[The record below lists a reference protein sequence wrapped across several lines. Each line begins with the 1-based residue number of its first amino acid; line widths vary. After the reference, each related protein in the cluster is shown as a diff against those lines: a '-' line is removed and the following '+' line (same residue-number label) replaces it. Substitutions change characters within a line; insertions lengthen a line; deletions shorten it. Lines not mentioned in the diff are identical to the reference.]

1 MQNINKKIY
10 SLLPV
15 IIGLIFIAACSKKD
29 IGIPA
34 SKEIIHFDEYHGQK
48 ISDPYRWLED
58 FTNDEVKE
66 WVRLQN
72 NYSQKFVKNRF
83 QKSIKQDLE
92 LIWTSEYVSTPFKVQ
107 DKIFYYFNTGK
118 LEQNRLMIR
127 DCESCPERILIDPN
141 NFSNDGTV
149 SLASVSVSPNA
160 EWIAFAKSDGGSDWR
175 TWKIMNITSG
185 EILDDEIEWSKFSGA
200 EWSPDSSGFFYRKYL
215 KPDGEELLDLNS
227 SPKLMFHVIGTN
239 QINDQII
246 IWNKN
251 DPLLS
256 SSIAVSDDG
265 QYKILYTEKGTDER
279 NLISISRYEDE
290 GFISIVD
297 EFVASYTFIDSE
309 DNYLWFL
316 TDHMAPNRKVVRLDF
331 NNLNLGFEEIISET
345 ASSIRSVD
353 LINQIFVINYLNNTF
368 SNIKYFSK
376 DGKEMGSLE
385 LESLGTISG
394 LAGKKKMKVFF
405 TALQISN
412 NQLKFIN

>member
-15 IIGLIFIAACSKKD
+15 IIGLILIAACSKKD

-175 TWKIMNITSG
+175 TWKIMNIASG
-185 EILDDEIEWSKFSGA
+185 EI
-200 EWSPDSSGFFYRKYL
+200 PVGFFT
-215 KPDGEELLDLNS
+215 EN
-227 SPKLMFHVIGTN
+227 I
-239 QINDQII
+239 
-246 IWNKN
+246 
-251 DPLLS
+251 LS
-256 SSIAVSDDG
+256 QTG
-265 QYKILYTEKGTDER
+265 R
-279 NLISISRYEDE
+279 NY
-290 GFISIVD
+290 
-297 EFVASYTFIDSE
+297 
-309 DNYLWFL
+309 
-316 TDHMAPNRKVVRLDF
+316 
-331 NNLNLGFEEIISET
+331 
-345 ASSIRSVD
+345 
-353 LINQIFVINYLNNTF
+353 
-368 SNIKYFSK
+368 
-376 DGKEMGSLE
+376 
-385 LESLGTISG
+385 
-394 LAGKKKMKVFF
+394 
-405 TALQISN
+405 
-412 NQLKFIN
+412 